1 MHTCHKHL
9 FAGAALAYLVWPAGC
24 TAQMMLSAA
33 AASQIIEG
41 CAVHAKAKGQ
51 SHAIAV
57 YDAGG
62 HPVALLRM
70 DGNAPGITAF
80 AMEKATAVALWHFS
94 TANMAAAAKETP
106 GLRQCTARG
115 CSAGWHSSIFR
126 RGETIRRSC
135 RGIRRSAGWRCC
147 LCRSRCEGAGLS
159 SSLRKTDPAR

>member
-9 FAGAALAYLVWPAGC
+9 FAGAALADLVWPAGC
-24 TAQMMLSAA
+24 AAQMMLSAA

-41 CAVHAKAKGQ
+41 CAVH
-51 SHAIAV
+51 
-57 YDAGG
+57 
-62 HPVALLRM
+62 
-70 DGNAPGITAF
+70 

-135 RGIRRSAGWRCC
+135 RGIRRSAG
-147 LCRSRCEGAGLS
+147 
-159 SSLRKTDPAR
+159 